1 MTPRSPSAADVT
13 QVTTSGVR
21 LPGYESIPAGAAA
34 LTKLSPFDLIQ
45 VFGTVGVLEMLVM
58 RDAKGTGES
67 PGDFLNGIAWNA
79 SADEKREKKT
89 IELNNGRAAQMG
101 ILGLIA
107 HEQINNEPYIL
118 NAFLGYPT
126 HFNEGLI

>member
-1 MTPRSPSAADVT
+1 
-13 QVTTSGVR
+13 
-21 LPGYESIPAGAAA
+21 
-34 LTKLSPFDLIQ
+34 
-45 VFGTVGVLEMLVM
+45 VFGTVGVLEMVVM

-67 PGDFLNGIAWNA
+67 PGDFLNGISWNA
-79 SADEKREKKT
+79 SAEEKREKKSV
-89 IELNNGRAAQMG
+89 ELNNGRAAQMG